1 MYCRYHVAKVY
12 RRDNPSIARG
22 RLREFYQCDFDIAG
36 AYDPMIPD
44 AECLKIVQEILSS
57 VDVGPFVIKVNHRM
71 ILDGIFEVCGVK
83 ADMFRTICSSVDKL
97 DKSPWEEVRKEMVD
111 EKGLDEESADKIGNF
126 VRMSGGVELIEKL
139 LNGKLAES

>member
-1 MYCRYHVAKVY
+1 
-12 RRDNPSIARG
+12 
-22 RLREFYQCDFDIAG
+22 
-36 AYDPMIPD
+36 MIPD